1 MGVALGQNFPSKPVR
16 IVTAAPGGSS
26 DLMARVLA
34 QGLSASLGQQ
44 AIVENRTSG
53 VVLGEIISK
62 APADGYTL
70 LVTGNSF
77 WLLPLLQE
85 APYDPIRDT
94 TALTLA
100 VVTPNIVVVHP
111 SLPVKSIKDLI
122 ALARSK
128 PDALNYASGITGAIT
143 HLAAELFKNMAN
155 VRIVRIPYK
164 GAGPAVIDLLGGQMQ
179 LMFATSS
186 SVEAHT
192 RTGRLRSLAVTSA
205 APSVLLPGL
214 PTVAASGLPG
224 YEAVTMTGALAP
236 ARMSAALVNRL
247 NREMVQILNRP
258 EFRSRLFD
266 AGNEVVAS
274 SADEFLAAVK
284 AEMTRMGKVIKD
296 AGIRSE

>member
-1 MGVALGQNFPSKPVR
+1 
-16 IVTAAPGGSS
+16 
-26 DLMARVLA
+26 MARVLA

-205 APSVLLPGL
+205 APSALLPGL

-258 EFRSRLFD
+258 EVRSRLFD

>member
-205 APSVLLPGL
+205 APSALLPGL

-258 EFRSRLFD
+258 EVRSRLFD